1 MNVTAGDG
9 LLPSQEYGAEMERS
23 GQDRRSNVGMWVGN
37 LPGPLA
43 VLNRFSITRYLLASI
58 VSLAFDVA
66 LFMVLVSFLFDPGI
80 ASALGYSAGIVVHW
94 LISSS
99 FVFPGKTRQGAALQ
113 LQRLGFVGT
122 AVLGLGITVAI
133 VSALTEIGIMPVI
146 AKGVAVVVS
155 FFAVYVTR
163 KYGVFR

>member
-1 MNVTAGDG
+1 MTHRH
-9 LLPSQEYGAEMERS
+9 L
-23 GQDRRSNVGMWVGN
+23 DRRSSVGRAAGN

-43 VLNRFSITRYLLASI
+43 WLNRFSITRYLLASI

-66 LFMVLVSFLFDPGI
+66 LFMVLVAFASDPGW
-80 ASALGYSAGIVVHW
+80 ASAAGYSAGIIVHW
-94 LISSS
+94 LISST
-99 FVFPGKTRQGAALQ
+99 FVFPGKTREGGGLQ

-122 AVLGLGITVAI
+122 AILGLGITVSI
-133 VSALTEIGIMPVI
+133 VSGLTELEILPVV
-146 AKGVAVVVS
+146 AKGAAVFVS